1 MYFAPTRTR
10 LAIDPNLWYAER
22 TMDDPVEV
30 IEGEVLPYLPQGALR
45 NSALRRSEVVTA
57 FNLAFQMIG
66 GVPRMAL
73 WADQNPGEF
82 YKLYSRLLPSQ
93 ASQELD
99 SISALRVV
107 HALPPPP
114 SPPSEAGREDVPL
127 PVKNY
132 RGS

>member
-1 MYFAPTRTR
+1 
-10 LAIDPNLWYAER
+10 
-22 TMDDPVEV
+22 MDDPVDV
-30 IEGEVLPYLPQGALR
+30 IEGEVLPYLPQGPLR

-82 YKLYSRLLPSQ
+82 YKLYARLLPSQ
-93 ASQELD
+93 ASQDLD
-99 SISALRVV
+99 STSALRVV

-114 SPPSEAGREDVPL
+114 PQGGEPEPVPL